1 MIDKQLEARL
11 SDLARSAR
19 RGVPCATAF
28 LSPEETADADE
39 YLVRHSLRYA
49 AFGGYCEA
57 ERSMIV
63 LLPDYL
69 EPEYLDWDDF
79 FMPIAILTSGYVELS
94 HRSFLGALIAL
105 GIDRSAMGDI
115 LLFPFGAVVFVLP
128 SIADFLLTTPSPLL
142 RVGADKVRVCRCDQ
156 SPATREIISAYQR
169 KFEPFTDVVASA
181 RLDCAVSSFART
193 SREKAKAMV
202 LAGQVYLNHQAVI
215 HPDAIISEGDV
226 ISIRGIGKFRI
237 SNMKLTQKERIR
249 IEAKRYV

>member
-11 SDLARSAR
+11 SDLARSAE
-19 RGVPCATAF
+19 RGIPCATSF
-28 LSPEETADADE
+28 LSPEETVDAKE
-39 YLVRHSLRYA
+39 YLVRHRLRYA

-69 EPEYLDWDDF
+69 EPEYLNWDDF
-79 FMPIAILTSGYVELS
+79 FVPIAILTSGYVELS

-115 LLFPFGAVVFVLP
+115 LLFPFGAVVFVVP
-128 SIADFLLTTPSPLL
+128 SIAEFLLDTPSPLL

-156 SPATREIISAYQR
+156 PPATRELISGYER

-181 RLDCAVSSFART
+181 RLDCAVSAFART
-193 SREKAKAMV
+193 SREKAKAIV
-202 LAGQVYLNHQAVI
+202 LAGQVYLNHQAEV
-215 HPDAIISEGDV
+215 HPDAIISEKDI
-226 ISIRGIGKFRI
+226 ISIRGTGKFCI
-237 SNMKLTQKERIR
+237 VSLKLTQKERIR